1 MNAENDLKNEKIIL
15 KNYATNEEIVYDK
28 KDVEKWDKTLVW
40 HPFTQMQEYEEGN
53 PILIEKGEG
62 NYLIDVNGKKYF
74 DGVSS
79 VWCNFFGH
87 SENRISEAISEQAFK
102 IGHSTQ
108 LGCGN
113 TTSAI
118 LAKRFAD
125 FAPKHLNKVFFSEDG
140 AEAVEI
146 AVKMAFEYCLLR
158 DNKKNNNNDSTNNN
172 TKDNKDNKDNK
183 DVKKTFKRT
192 KFVSVKEGYHGDTVG
207 AMSVGG
213 SELFHG
219 CFRPLLFDGYFAEAP
234 YCYRCTHNPQFKDTD
249 DRNKQGCNM
258 KCLEN
263 IKKLITEKKDELFC
277 VILEGGVMGS
287 AGMIPYPKDY
297 IEEVAKVCKEHD
309 IIFILD
315 EIATFGRLGSAFF
328 SEREELTSIEKP
340 DIICLGKA
348 ITGGYLPLALTIS
361 TDEIYNEF
369 LGTYGECK
377 QLFHGHTYAGN
388 QIICAASHATLDILE
403 NDKPF
408 EKIGETINYLHKGLD
423 GLKELSKVGDVR
435 KTGLMIA
442 IEIVKDKETKE
453 MYDYADKVG
462 YKISDKL
469 LEKGVYIR
477 PIANRLIYV
486 LPLTITND
494 EIDFICK
501 KTYESIN
508 EAINEG
514 ILY

>member
-1 MNAENDLKNEKIIL
+1 
-15 KNYATNEEIVYDK
+15 
-28 KDVEKWDKTLVW
+28 
-40 HPFTQMQEYEEGN
+40 MQEYGEGK

-62 NYLIDVNGKKYF
+62 NYLIDINGKRYF

-87 SENRISEAISEQAFK
+87 SEDRIAKAISEQAFK
-102 IGHSTQ
+102 IAHSTQ

-146 AVKMAFEYCLLR
+146 AVKMAFEYCLLK
-158 DNKKNNNNDSTNNN
+158 DKKNNTNDNNN
-172 TKDNKDNKDNK
+172 TNKDNDNNSNNNNE
-183 DVKKTFKRT
+183 FKRT

-234 YCYRCTHNPQFKDTD
+234 YCYRCRHNPQFKDTD
-249 DRNKQGCNM
+249 DRNEQGCNM
-258 KCLEN
+258 QCLEN
-263 IKKLITEKKDELFC
+263 IKKLISEKKDELFC
-277 VILEGGVMGS
+277 VILEAGVMGS
-287 AGMIPYPKDY
+287 AGMIPYPKNY
-297 IEEVAKVCKEHD
+297 IEEVAKTCKEHD
-309 IIFILD
+309 IILILD

-328 SEREELTSIEKP
+328 SEREELTGIEKP
-340 DIICLGKA
+340 DIICMGKA
-348 ITGGYLPLALTIS
+348 ITGGYLPLALTIA

-408 EKIGETINYLHKGLD
+408 EKIGETINYLHKKLD
-423 GLKELSKVGDVR
+423 NLKKLSKVGDVR
-435 KTGLMIA
+435 KSGLMIA

-453 MYDYADKVG
+453 MYDYGDKVG
-462 YKISDKL
+462 YKITDKL
-469 LEKGVYIR
+469 LEKGIYIR
-477 PIANRLIYV
+477 PIANKLIYV
-486 LPLTITND
+486 LPLSLTKD
-494 EIDFICK
+494 EINFICE
-501 KTYESIN
+501 KTYEAIEESIK
-508 EAINEG
+508 EK